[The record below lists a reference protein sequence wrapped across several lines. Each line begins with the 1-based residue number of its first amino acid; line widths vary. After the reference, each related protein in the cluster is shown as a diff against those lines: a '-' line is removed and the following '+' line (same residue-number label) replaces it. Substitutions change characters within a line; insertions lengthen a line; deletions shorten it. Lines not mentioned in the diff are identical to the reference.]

1 MAHSRTACLQIDQ
14 LQELVTER
22 VSEAEESAII
32 QHLTSCQTCQC
43 ALERV
48 TAGGSVWSNLHR
60 FLAQADTGVA
70 SQSTPRVSQFEQI
83 VEYLGPTDRPDML
96 GRIGAYEVCGFI
108 GHGSTGVV
116 VKAFEPRLNR
126 YVAIKVLSPSLATS
140 GTARR
145 RFEREG
151 RAVAAVSHEHVV
163 PIFAVDEFRR
173 LPYIVMQFVG
183 GGSLQ
188 QRIDNRG
195 PLGPVEVVRI
205 GRQVACGLAA
215 AHAQGI
221 VHRDVKPA
229 NVMLE
234 TGVDRALVTDFGMA
248 RVTDEASMTRSGVI
262 SGTPQ
267 FMSPE
272 QAKGE
277 PVDHRSDLF
286 SLGSLMYAASTG
298 RPPFR
303 AETVYGIIQR
313 VCEAD
318 IRPVRE
324 FNPEIPEWLEAF
336 VGKLCCKNKDSRFD
350 SAAQVGDL
358 LSSELAYM
366 QSPTAVA
373 KPGREWRPK
382 PAASRWKPRAFALVA
397 LLALVVGG
405 IGFSQLTGDGDAPA
419 GSDNVVENTDRTVAA
434 SQSGVTKQ
442 LDPITWNGQQR
453 SVYENT
459 IVRSFPVLADQLL
472 TLQADRGNVEVASK
486 DAKEVTVEVVHRVIA
501 DDQALVDELLQDHKL
516 NFASSDKGLTV
527 TSKLDRSEQHSKS
540 PNRIREVHFRVT
552 VPHQQELAL
561 TTSGNVDVKGVAG
574 PGSIKTKSGNV
585 HVGDVGPVKIHT
597 GGGNITAKSVNGSAE
612 LETAG
617 GNVHVGG
624 VAGDASAIT
633 AGGNIFLGEVQGT
646 VKAATNGGNIEAAIT
661 KQPTEDYLL
670 TTTGGH
676 VTIRINKDLAC
687 ELEAVAEGGFVQF
700 PFSRTSSKP
709 GQTLKATLN
718 EGGPVLKA
726 RSGGGHVS
734 IRYLKER
741 AKRDPD
747 STSDQAAK
755 NSGALNDKN
764 LQKAT
769 RVITS
774 KNGVADFLSPR
785 ITDHIASPVM
795 AGLGE
800 VANELEVQDDEAK
813 ARIILR
819 ADDRLLEIV
828 NGEAD
833 SERE

>member
-1 MAHSRTACLQIDQ
+1 MSHSRAACPQIDQ
-14 LQELVTER
+14 LQELVSES

-32 QHLTSCQTCQC
+32 QHLTACETCQQ
-43 ALERV
+43 ALERA
-48 TAGGSVWSNLHR
+48 TAGGSVWGNLHR
-60 FLAQADTGVA
+60 FLAHADTGA
-70 SQSTPRVSQFEQI
+70 AIECSPSESQLEQI
-83 VEYLGPTDRPDML
+83 VEYLGPTDRPDMI

-126 YVAIKVLSPSLATS
+126 YVAIKVLSPSLANN
-140 GTARR
+140 GPARQ

-188 QRIDNRG
+188 QRIDTSG
-195 PLGPVEVVRI
+195 PLCAVEVVRI
-205 GRQVACGLAA
+205 GRQVASGLAA

-234 TGVDRALVTDFGMA
+234 THVDRALVTDFGMA

-324 FNPEIPEWLEAF
+324 FNPEIPEWLEAL
-336 VGKLCCKNKDSRFD
+336 VAKLCCKDKDHRFD
-350 SAAQVGDL
+350 SAEQVCDL

-366 QSPTAVA
+366 QSPTAVS
-373 KPGREWRPK
+373 RPARDWLPK
-382 PAASRWKPRAFALVA
+382 TATSRWKPRAFALVA
-397 LLALVVGG
+397 LLALVIGG
-405 IGFSQLTGDGDAPA
+405 IGFGQLTGVGDQPA
-419 GSDNVVENTDRTVAA
+419 DSDNVVENTDRSVPP
-434 SQSGVTKQ
+434 SKSGVTKQ

-453 SVYENT
+453 SVFENT
-459 IVRSFPVLADQLL
+459 IVRSFPALTDQVL
-472 TLQADRGNVEVASK
+472 TLRADRGNVEATSK
-486 DAKEVTVEVVHRVIA
+486 DAKEVTVEVVRRVMA
-501 DDQALVDELLQDHKL
+501 DDQAMVDELLQDHKRQ
-516 NFASSDKGLTV
+516 FAPSDNGLTV
-527 TSKLDRSEQHSKS
+527 TSKLDRAEQRSKR
-540 PNRIREVHFRVT
+540 PNRIRNVHFRVT
-552 VPHQQELAL
+552 VPHQQKLAL
-561 TTSGNVDVKGVAG
+561 TTSGNVDVKGVS
-574 PGSIKTKSGNV
+574 GSATVSTKGGNV
-585 HVGDVGPVKIHT
+585 HVGDVGPVKVHT
-597 GGGNITAKSVNGSAE
+597 GGGNITAELVNGSAE

-624 VAGDASAIT
+624 VAGDASAVT
-633 AGGNIFLGEVQGT
+633 VGGNIFLGEVHGA
-646 VKAATNGGNIEAAIT
+646 VKAVTNGGNIGAAIA
-661 KQPTEDYLL
+661 KQPTKDCLL
-670 TTTGGH
+670 RTTGGH
-676 VTIRINKDLAC
+676 VTIRIKKDLAC
-687 ELEAVAEGGFVQF
+687 ELDAIAVGGFVQS
-700 PFSRTSSKP
+700 PFSKTSNKP
-709 GQTLKATLN
+709 GQTLKKTLN
-718 EGGPVLKA
+718 GGGPVLKA

-734 IRYLKER
+734 ILYLAAK
-741 AKRDPD
+741 KRD
-747 STSDQAAK
+747 S
-755 NSGALNDKN
+755 NSSSE
-764 LQKAT
+764 KAE
-769 RVITS
+769 
-774 KNGVADFLSPR
+774 K
-785 ITDHIASPVM
+785 
-795 AGLGE
+795 
-800 VANELEVQDDEAK
+800 
-813 ARIILR
+813 
-819 ADDRLLEIV
+819 
-828 NGEAD
+828 
-833 SERE
+833 

>member
-1 MAHSRTACLQIDQ
+1 MPRTRTACLQLDQ

-32 QHLTSCQTCQC
+32 QHLTTCRTCQR

-48 TAGGSVWSNLHR
+48 TAGGSVWDNLHR
-60 FLAQADTGVA
+60 FFAQSDAGVA
-70 SQSTPRVSQFEQI
+70 SQDMLSESQFEQI
-83 VEYLGPTDRPDML
+83 VEYLGPTDRPDMI
-96 GRIGAYEVCGFI
+96 GRVGTYEVCGFI

-126 YVAIKVLSPSLATS
+126 YVAIKVLSPSLANN
-140 GTARR
+140 GPARQ
-145 RFEREG
+145 RFERES
-151 RAVAAVSHEHVV
+151 RAVAAVCQEHVV
-163 PIFAVDEFRR
+163 PIFAVDEFRG

-188 QRIDNRG
+188 QRIDNCG
-195 PLGPVEVVRI
+195 PLSAVEVVRI
-205 GRQVACGLAA
+205 GRQVASGLAA

-277 PVDHRSDLF
+277 LVDHRSDLF

-324 FNPEIPEWLEAF
+324 FNPEIPEWLQAF
-336 VGKLCCKNKDSRFD
+336 VGKLCCKDKDDRFD
-350 SAAQVGDL
+350 TAEQVSEL

-366 QSPTAVA
+366 QSPTAVT
-373 KPGREWRPK
+373 KPAREWQPK
-382 PAASRWKPRAFALVA
+382 PAASRGKPCAFVLVA
-397 LLALVVGG
+397 LLALVTGG
-405 IGFSQLTGDGDAPA
+405 IGFSQLIGDGDGP
-419 GSDNVVENTDRTVAA
+419 DNVVENRDSSDVT
-434 SQSGVTKQ
+434 SESGVTKQ
-442 LDPITWNGQQR
+442 LDRITWNGLQR
-453 SVYENT
+453 SVFENT
-459 IVRSFPVLADQLL
+459 IVRSFPVKPDQLL

-486 DAKEVTVEVVHRVIA
+486 NAKEVTIEVVRRVIA
-501 DDQALVDELLQDHKL
+501 DDQALVDELLKDHKL
-516 NFASSDKGLTV
+516 KFTPSDQGLTV
-527 TSKLDRSEQHSKS
+527 TSKLDQSEQQSKS
-540 PNRIREVHFRVT
+540 PNRIRGVHFRVT
-552 VPHQQELAL
+552 VPHQQKLAL

-574 PGSIKTKSGNV
+574 SANIKTQGGNV

-633 AGGNIFLGEVQGT
+633 AGGNISLGEVQGA
-646 VKAATNGGNIEAAIT
+646 VKAVTSGGNIGAAIA
-661 KQPTEDYLL
+661 KQPTEDCLL
-670 TTTGGH
+670 KTTGGH
-676 VTIRINKDLAC
+676 VTIRIKEGLAC
-687 ELEAVAEGGFVQF
+687 ELDAIAEGGFVQS
-700 PFSRTSSKP
+700 PFSKTTNKP
-709 GQTLKATLN
+709 GQTLTKALN
-718 EGGPVLKA
+718 GGGPVLKA

-741 AKRDPD
+741 AKRD
-747 STSDQAAK
+747 SNSSSDEPEK
-755 NSGALNDKN
+755 NSSVLNDKN
-764 LQKAT
+764 LQTAV
-769 RVITS
+769 RVIAS
-774 KNGVADFLSPR
+774 NNGVEEFLSPKLA
-785 ITDHIASPVM
+785 DHITSEGT

-800 VANELEVQDDEAK
+800 VANELLAHDGKTK

-819 ADDRLLEIV
+819 AEDGLLEIV
-828 NGEAD
+828 DGEVASD
-833 SERE
+833 E